1 MLKTRESTFGGGV
14 VAFPDELVG
23 QFADA
28 MAQSTIANFEDALD
42 AAAVPVAPAIRNPTV
57 TMIPHFW
64 LTNAEM
70 FGA

>member
-1 MLKTRESTFGGGV
+1 MLNTSELTFLGGV
-14 VAFPDELVG
+14 VALPDELVG
-23 QFADA
+23 QFAVA
-28 MAQSTIANFEDALD
+28 RAQSTMANFSDGLA

-64 LTNAEM
+64 PTNAEM